1 MRLLQSGRS
10 ISSKLLV
17 AILVP
22 ALLAVA
28 VGLTAVIVYDIAS
41 FRTDVL
47 ERTKLLAR
55 VVAEYSVTELVFD
68 DPDRAAATLA
78 QLATVSE
85 LDRAEL
91 FDVQGRLF
99 AEYSRVDSD
108 PYLRDE
114 HTEIRDWSSEDSYID
129 WRHLHVL
136 QPVELDGEQV
146 GTLHLL
152 ASTRQLR
159 TRIQGYLS
167 VVLILAASLTLVSL
181 VAALRLSRLIAEP
194 VLMLAGAAR
203 AISDRGDYS
212 TRVEVTGEDELGALC
227 EAWNEMVAQIER
239 RQKAQEASEA
249 ALRHSEERFRSLIER
264 SIDAIYVINDDNR
277 YLYVNPT
284 FQKLLGVTADEACT
298 QGFDNMAFLTPNS
311 RSRVGAIRQS
321 WARGHRETT
330 TFELTLQNRQG
341 EILSLEVSAS
351 PIEWDGQPV
360 RMGVMRDIT
369 ERVRAAERLADQQRQ
384 LEDHHREL
392 ERYAN
397 ELERSNRELDQFAY
411 IVSHDLKA
419 PLRAISNLSAWIEE
433 DLGSRLTGES
443 ADHMRLLRQRV
454 VRMDQL
460 IDGILEYS
468 RIGRVGMAIG
478 RVDVGELLDEII
490 ENLGVPSGFT
500 VTVPDDLP
508 TLQTSR
514 VRLAQVF
521 GNLLGNAVHHHPR
534 KDGRIDVRADDL
546 GEWYRF
552 EVRDDGDG
560 IAPEFHDR
568 IFTIFQTLKPRDVHE
583 STGVGLA
590 IVKKIVEEQGGML
603 ELRSDDGEGASF
615 SFTWPKNQ
623 SQGNERSRP

>member
-212 TRVEVTGEDELGALC
+212 TRV
-227 EAWNEMVAQIER
+227 
-239 RQKAQEASEA
+239 
-249 ALRHSEERFRSLIER
+249 
-264 SIDAIYVINDDNR
+264 
-277 YLYVNPT
+277 
-284 FQKLLGVTADEACT
+284 
-298 QGFDNMAFLTPNS
+298 
-311 RSRVGAIRQS
+311 
-321 WARGHRETT
+321 
-330 TFELTLQNRQG
+330 
-341 EILSLEVSAS
+341 
-351 PIEWDGQPV
+351 
-360 RMGVMRDIT
+360 
-369 ERVRAAERLADQQRQ
+369 
-384 LEDHHREL
+384 
-392 ERYAN
+392 
-397 ELERSNRELDQFAY
+397 
-411 IVSHDLKA
+411 
-419 PLRAISNLSAWIEE
+419 
-433 DLGSRLTGES
+433 
-443 ADHMRLLRQRV
+443 
-454 VRMDQL
+454 
-460 IDGILEYS
+460 
-468 RIGRVGMAIG
+468 
-478 RVDVGELLDEII
+478 
-490 ENLGVPSGFT
+490 
-500 VTVPDDLP
+500 
-508 TLQTSR
+508 
-514 VRLAQVF
+514 
-521 GNLLGNAVHHHPR
+521 
-534 KDGRIDVRADDL
+534 
-546 GEWYRF
+546 
-552 EVRDDGDG
+552 
-560 IAPEFHDR
+560 
-568 IFTIFQTLKPRDVHE
+568 
-583 STGVGLA
+583 
-590 IVKKIVEEQGGML
+590 
-603 ELRSDDGEGASF
+603 
-615 SFTWPKNQ
+615 
-623 SQGNERSRP
+623 